1 MRILAID
8 PGLRISGY
16 VLLAGDRVEASGV
29 LPNEEILDEVIPDL
43 CAPGTVLAVEEV
55 GGQGRFVGL
64 DELRT
69 ARWSGRFEERW
80 NARAKHY
87 LDADPVA
94 RFVLRCDVKLALL
107 GLARG
112 NDAQVRRALIDLWG
126 GEEAALGPKGQKVKK
141 GEAKIRGPLYGIS
154 SHAWSALAVAVTV
167 RDQLAREAPGAP
179 PVPAGPARPATPP
192 ARPATGEAP
201 DAPTPAVAPI
211 APPDPLGTQIQ
222 AARPG
227 TEP

>member
-1 MRILAID
+1 MNPRILGID
-8 PGLRISGY
+8 PGLRESGY
-16 VLLAGDRVEASGV
+16 VLLAGARVELSGV
-29 LPNEEILDEVIPDL
+29 LPNEEILYELFTDL
-43 CAPGTVLAVEEV
+43 CGPGIVLAIEEL

-80 NARAKHY
+80 SEDAKGEPGTIRA
-87 LDADPVA
+87 AW
-94 RFVLRCDVKLALL
+94 FVLRSAVKLHLL
-107 GLARG
+107 GRAIG

-126 GEEAALGPKGQKVKK
+126 GDEAAFGPKGQKVKK

-167 RDQLAREAPGAP
+167 RDYLAAP
-179 PVPAGPARPATPP
+179 PEPPRPPSTPPRPATN
-192 ARPATGEAP
+192 EAP
-201 DAPTPAVAPI
+201 DAPIPAEAPL
-211 APPDPLGTQIQ
+211 APPDPLGTQFR
-222 AARPG
+222 AVDPG